1 MKRRLYE
8 NIWKRLSSYKQM
20 VFIAG
25 PRQAG
30 KTTFTQILAE
40 DFNNS
45 LYFNWDIIDEKRKL
59 VENPSFYEEV
69 QRKDN
74 SIPLI
79 IFDELHKYSNWK
91 NYLKSVYDRDSAN
104 YKFV

>member
-1 MKRRLYE
+1 
-8 NIWKRLSSYKQM
+8 M

-45 LYFNWDIIDEKRKL
+45 LYFNWDILDKKRKL
-59 VENPSFYEEV
+59 IENPFF
-69 QRKDN
+69 
-74 SIPLI
+74 L
-79 IFDELHKYSNWK
+79 
-91 NYLKSVYDRDSAN
+91 
-104 YKFV
+104 

>member
-8 NIWKRLSSYKQM
+8 NIWKRLSLYKQM

-45 LYFNWDIIDEKRKL
+45 LYFTGTLLTKRENWLK
-59 VENPSFYEEV
+59 NPSFYEEV
-69 QRKDN
+69 KRKDN
-74 SIPLI
+74 SI
-79 IFDELHKYSNWK
+79 S
-91 NYLKSVYDRDSAN
+91 
-104 YKFV
+104 

>member
-1 MKRRLYE
+1 MKRILYE
-8 NIWKRLSSYKQM
+8 NIWKMLSAHKQM

-45 LYFNWDIIDEKRKL
+45 FYFNWDILPAAAGWICIKR
-59 VENPSFYEEV
+59 EG
-69 QRKDN
+69 
-74 SIPLI
+74 I
-79 IFDELHKYSNWK
+79 H
-91 NYLKSVYDRDSAN
+91 
-104 YKFV
+104 

>member
-1 MKRRLYE
+1 MVQPNIVSAKLGYGFILSDMEMKRGLYE
-8 NIWKRLSSYKQM
+8 NIWERLSAHQQM

-45 LYFNWDIIDEKRKL
+45 LHSD
-59 VENPSFYEEV
+59 
-69 QRKDN
+69 
-74 SIPLI
+74 
-79 IFDELHKYSNWK
+79 
-91 NYLKSVYDRDSAN
+91 
-104 YKFV
+104 